1 MMGRC
6 LREELELK
14 KTHVFKKSWIKR
26 FVFAAVLII
35 MLPLKPDDYQ
45 AITEDDVKRAEREL
59 EAAKQQA
66 QQLDNKLN
74 ELNGSI
80 SDTESYINQVDGW
93 ISDVTLQI
101 YNLNQE
107 INAKQAEIDAKQTQ
121 INDTLANIDAVKT
134 SIAQTEI
141 NLSDAQTTEAN
152 QYSSMKLRIQY
163 MYENGDESFLDIL
176 FSSDSMIDFL
186 NNAEYI
192 SEISKYDREKLIEYG
207 ENKDRITNLLA
218 NLETQKSELETQE
231 AKYETELGELEE
243 QKSVLDSKKSE
254 QEVLQASYT
263 DLYNAKNNELSNLE
277 SQQSDTEYKK
287 QLALK
292 EVEEQEQ
299 LVEQARKEYAAWLA
313 ELARLNKDADAAVAA
328 KLAEINVTGFT
339 WPVPGFN
346 RITSQFG
353 MRMHPILG
361 YEKLHDGTDISGAG
375 INGTPILAAYSG
387 TVVLAQSYWGYGNC
401 VKIDHGG
408 GVVTLYA
415 HASAILVSVGQQVNA
430 GDTIALVG
438 STGNSTGPHLHFSL
452 IIKGEFVN
460 PLDYVVVPR

>member
-1 MMGRC
+1 M
-6 LREELELK
+6 K
-14 KTHVFKKSWIKR
+14 KTHVFRKSWIKR

-207 ENKDRITNLLA
+207 ETKDRITNLLA
-218 NLETQKSELETQE
+218 NLETQKSELETRE
-231 AKYETELGELEE
+231 AQYETELVELEE

-254 QEVLQASYT
+254 QEVLQTSYT

-313 ELARLNKDADAAVAA
+313 EQARLNKDADAAVAA

>member
-1 MMGRC
+1 M
-6 LREELELK
+6 K

-35 MLPLKPDDYQ
+35 MLPIKPDDYQ

-66 QQLDNKLN
+66 KQLDNKLN

-218 NLETQKSELETQE
+218 NLETQKSELETRE
-231 AKYETELGELEE
+231 AQYETELGELEE

-254 QEVLQASYT
+254 QEVLQTSYT

-313 ELARLNKDADAAVAA
+313 EQARLNKDADAAVAA

>member
-1 MMGRC
+1 M
-6 LREELELK
+6 K

-35 MLPLKPDDYQ
+35 MLPIKPDDYQ

-107 INAKQAEIDAKQTQ
+107 INAKQAKIDAKQTQ

-299 LVEQARKEYAAWLA
+299 RVEQARKEYAAWLA

-438 STGNSTGPHLHFSL
+438 STGNSTAPHLHFSL

>member
-1 MMGRC
+1 M
-6 LREELELK
+6 K

-438 STGNSTGPHLHFSL
+438 STGNSTAPHLHFSL

>member
-1 MMGRC
+1 M
-6 LREELELK
+6 K

-415 HASAILVSVGQQVNA
+415 HASAILVSW
-430 GDTIALVG
+430 D
-438 STGNSTGPHLHFSL
+438 S
-452 IIKGEFVN
+452 
-460 PLDYVVVPR
+460 R

>member
-1 MMGRC
+1 M
-6 LREELELK
+6 K
-14 KTHVFKKSWIKR
+14 KAHVFKKSWIKR
-26 FVFAAVLII
+26 FVFAALLII

-45 AITEDDVKRAEREL
+45 AITEDDVKQAEREL

-107 INAKQAEIDAKQTQ
+107 INAKQAEIDAKQMQ

-207 ENKDRITNLLA
+207 ETRDRITNLLA
-218 NLETQKSELETQE
+218 NLETQKSELETRE
-231 AKYETELGELEE
+231 AQYETELGELEE

-254 QEVLQASYT
+254 QEVLQTSYT

-313 ELARLNKDADAAVAA
+313 EQARLNKDADAAVAA

-438 STGNSTGPHLHFSL
+438 STGNSKGPHLHFSL

>member
-1 MMGRC
+1 M
-6 LREELELK
+6 K

-35 MLPLKPDDYQ
+35 MLPIKPDDYQ

-66 QQLDNKLN
+66 KQLDNKLN

-107 INAKQAEIDAKQTQ
+107 VNAKQAEIDAKQTQ

-231 AKYETELGELEE
+231 ARYETELGELEE

>member
-1 MMGRC
+1 
-6 LREELELK
+6 
-14 KTHVFKKSWIKR
+14 
-26 FVFAAVLII
+26 

-59 EAAKQQA
+59 EDAKQQA

-299 LVEQARKEYAAWLA
+299 RVEQARKEYAAWLA

-438 STGNSTGPHLHFSL
+438 STGNSTAPHLHFSL

>member
-1 MMGRC
+1 M
-6 LREELELK
+6 K
-14 KTHVFKKSWIKR
+14 KAHVFKKSWIKR

-243 QKSVLDSKKSE
+243 QKSVLNSKKSE

>member
-1 MMGRC
+1 M
-6 LREELELK
+6 K

-26 FVFAAVLII
+26 FVFAALLII

-66 QQLDNKLN
+66 KQLDNKLN

-231 AKYETELGELEE
+231 ARYETELGELEE

>member
-1 MMGRC
+1 M
-6 LREELELK
+6 
-14 KTHVFKKSWIKR
+14 
-26 FVFAAVLII
+26 
-35 MLPLKPDDYQ
+35 
-45 AITEDDVKRAEREL
+45 
-59 EAAKQQA
+59 
-66 QQLDNKLN
+66 
-74 ELNGSI
+74 
-80 SDTESYINQVDGW
+80 
-93 ISDVTLQI
+93 
-101 YNLNQE
+101 
-107 INAKQAEIDAKQTQ
+107 
-121 INDTLANIDAVKT
+121 
-134 SIAQTEI
+134 
-141 NLSDAQTTEAN
+141 
-152 QYSSMKLRIQY
+152 
-163 MYENGDESFLDIL
+163 
-176 FSSDSMIDFL
+176 
-186 NNAEYI
+186 
-192 SEISKYDREKLIEYG
+192 
-207 ENKDRITNLLA
+207 
-218 NLETQKSELETQE
+218 
-231 AKYETELGELEE
+231 
-243 QKSVLDSKKSE
+243 
-254 QEVLQASYT
+254 LQASYT

-353 MRMHPILG
+353 IRMHPILG

>member
-1 MMGRC
+1 M
-6 LREELELK
+6 K

-401 VKIDHGG
+401 VKINHGG

>member
-1 MMGRC
+1 M
-6 LREELELK
+6 K
-14 KTHVFKKSWIKR
+14 KTHIFKKSWIKR

-35 MLPLKPDDYQ
+35 MLPIKPDDYQ

-66 QQLDNKLN
+66 KQLDNKLN

-231 AKYETELGELEE
+231 ARYETELGELEE

>member
-1 MMGRC
+1 M
-6 LREELELK
+6 K
-14 KTHVFKKSWIKR
+14 KAHVFKKSWIKR

-460 PLDYVVVPR
+460 PLDYVVVPRLK

>member
-1 MMGRC
+1 M
-6 LREELELK
+6 K

-207 ENKDRITNLLA
+207 ETKDRITNLLA

>member
-1 MMGRC
+1 M
-6 LREELELK
+6 K

-26 FVFAAVLII
+26 LVFAAVLII

-141 NLSDAQTTEAN
+141 NLSDAQTTEEN

-299 LVEQARKEYAAWLA
+299 RVEQARKEYAAWLA

-438 STGNSTGPHLHFSL
+438 STGNSTAPHLHFSL

>member
-1 MMGRC
+1 M
-6 LREELELK
+6 K

-207 ENKDRITNLLA
+207 ETKDRITNLLA
-218 NLETQKSELETQE
+218 NLETQKSELETRE
-231 AKYETELGELEE
+231 AQYETELVELEE

-254 QEVLQASYT
+254 QEVLQTSYT

-292 EVEEQEQ
+292 EIEEQEQ

-313 ELARLNKDADAAVAA
+313 EQARLNKDADAAVAA

>member
-1 MMGRC
+1 M
-6 LREELELK
+6 K
-14 KTHVFKKSWIKR
+14 KAHVFKKSWIKR

-277 SQQSDTEYKK
+277 
-287 QLALK
+287 LK

-299 LVEQARKEYAAWLA
+299 RVEQARKEYAAWLA

-438 STGNSTGPHLHFSL
+438 STGNSTAPHLHFSL

>member
-1 MMGRC
+1 M
-6 LREELELK
+6 K

-207 ENKDRITNLLA
+207 ETKDRITNLLA

-299 LVEQARKEYAAWLA
+299 RVEQARKEYAAWLA

-438 STGNSTGPHLHFSL
+438 STGNSTAPHLHFSL

>member
-1 MMGRC
+1 M
-6 LREELELK
+6 K
-14 KTHVFKKSWIKR
+14 KAHVFKKSWIKR

-299 LVEQARKEYAAWLA
+299 RVEQARKEYEAWLA

-438 STGNSTGPHLHFSL
+438 STGNSTAPHLHFSL

>member
-1 MMGRC
+1 M
-6 LREELELK
+6 K
-14 KTHVFKKSWIKR
+14 KTHVFKTSWIKR

-121 INDTLANIDAVKT
+121 INDTLANIAAVKT

>member
-1 MMGRC
+1 
-6 LREELELK
+6 LK

-59 EAAKQQA
+59 EDAKQQA

-299 LVEQARKEYAAWLA
+299 RVEQARKEYAAWLA

-438 STGNSTGPHLHFSL
+438 STGNSTAPHLHFSL
-452 IIKGEFVN
+452 IIKGEFAN
-460 PLDYVVVPR
+460 PLDYVEVPR

>member
-1 MMGRC
+1 M
-6 LREELELK
+6 
-14 KTHVFKKSWIKR
+14 
-26 FVFAAVLII
+26 
-35 MLPLKPDDYQ
+35 
-45 AITEDDVKRAEREL
+45 
-59 EAAKQQA
+59 
-66 QQLDNKLN
+66 
-74 ELNGSI
+74 
-80 SDTESYINQVDGW
+80 DGW

>member
-1 MMGRC
+1 
-6 LREELELK
+6 LK

>member
-1 MMGRC
+1 M
-6 LREELELK
+6 
-14 KTHVFKKSWIKR
+14 IKR

-66 QQLDNKLN
+66 KQLDNKLN

>member
-1 MMGRC
+1 M
-6 LREELELK
+6 K

-35 MLPLKPDDYQ
+35 MLPLKPDDYH

-277 SQQSDTEYKK
+277 SQQSDTE
-287 QLALK
+287 
-292 EVEEQEQ
+292 
-299 LVEQARKEYAAWLA
+299 
-313 ELARLNKDADAAVAA
+313 
-328 KLAEINVTGFT
+328 
-339 WPVPGFN
+339 
-346 RITSQFG
+346 
-353 MRMHPILG
+353 
-361 YEKLHDGTDISGAG
+361 
-375 INGTPILAAYSG
+375 
-387 TVVLAQSYWGYGNC
+387 
-401 VKIDHGG
+401 
-408 GVVTLYA
+408 
-415 HASAILVSVGQQVNA
+415 
-430 GDTIALVG
+430 
-438 STGNSTGPHLHFSL
+438 
-452 IIKGEFVN
+452 
-460 PLDYVVVPR
+460 

>member
-1 MMGRC
+1 M
-6 LREELELK
+6 K

-35 MLPLKPDDYQ
+35 MLPIKPDDYQ

-66 QQLDNKLN
+66 KQLDNKLN

-438 STGNSTGPHLHFSL
+438 STGNSTGPHLHLSL

>member
-1 MMGRC
+1 M
-6 LREELELK
+6 K

-35 MLPLKPDDYQ
+35 MLPIKPDDYQ

-66 QQLDNKLN
+66 KQLDNKLN

-231 AKYETELGELEE
+231 ARYETELGELEE

>member
-1 MMGRC
+1 M
-6 LREELELK
+6 K

-299 LVEQARKEYAAWLA
+299 RVEQARKEYAAWLA

>member
-1 MMGRC
+1 M
-6 LREELELK
+6 K

-207 ENKDRITNLLA
+207 ENKDIITNLLA

-299 LVEQARKEYAAWLA
+299 RVEQARKEYAAWLA

-438 STGNSTGPHLHFSL
+438 STGNSTAPHLHFSL

>member
-1 MMGRC
+1 M
-6 LREELELK
+6 K

-59 EAAKQQA
+59 EDAKQQA

>member
-1 MMGRC
+1 MV
-6 LREELELK
+6 LK
-14 KTHVFKKSWIKR
+14 KRRSFKTSWIKR
-26 FVFAAVLII
+26 ILFALLLIVI
-35 MLPLKPDDYQ
+35 LPLRPEDYQ
-45 AITEDDVKRAEREL
+45 AISEDDVRQAEREL

-66 QQLDNKLN
+66 DQLDSKLS
-74 ELNGSI
+74 ELNGNI
-80 SDTESYINQVDGW
+80 SNTETYISQVDGW

-101 YNLNQE
+101 YNLNQD
-107 INAKQAEIDAKQTQ
+107 ITAKQAEIDAKQAQ
-121 INDTLANIDAVKT
+121 INETLQNIDTVSAN
-134 SIAQTEI
+134 IAQTEI
-141 NLSDAQTTEAN
+141 DLADAQETEAN

-192 SEISKYDREKLIEYG
+192 SEISQYDRQKLIEYG
-207 ENKDRITNLLA
+207 ETKEQVSTLLA
-218 NLETQKSELETQE
+218 NLETQKSDLETQE
-231 AKYETELGELEE
+231 ELYESQLSELEQ
-243 QKSVLDSKKSE
+243 QKAVLDSNKAE

-277 SQQSDTEYKK
+277 SEQNDTEYKK

-299 LVEQARKEYAAWLA
+299 RVEEARREYAAWLA
-313 ELARLNKDADAAVAA
+313 EQARLKQDADAAVAA

-339 WPVPGFN
+339 WPAPGFN
-346 RITSQFG
+346 TITSQFG

-375 INGTPILAAYSG
+375 INGTPIVAAYSG
-387 TVVLAQSYWGYGNC
+387 TVILAQSYWGYGNC

-415 HASAILVSVGQQVNA
+415 HASAILVSVGQQVKA

>member
-1 MMGRC
+1 
-6 LREELELK
+6 
-14 KTHVFKKSWIKR
+14 
-26 FVFAAVLII
+26 
-35 MLPLKPDDYQ
+35 MLPIKPDDYQ

-231 AKYETELGELEE
+231 ARYETELGELEE

-299 LVEQARKEYAAWLA
+299 LVERARKEYAAWLA

>member
-1 MMGRC
+1 M
-6 LREELELK
+6 K

-375 INGTPILAAYSG
+375 INGTPIVAAYSG
-387 TVVLAQSYWGYGNC
+387 TVILAQSYWGYGNC

>member
-1 MMGRC
+1 MDR
-6 LREELELK
+6 
-14 KTHVFKKSWIKR
+14 
-26 FVFAAVLII
+26 
-35 MLPLKPDDYQ
+35 
-45 AITEDDVKRAEREL
+45 
-59 EAAKQQA
+59 
-66 QQLDNKLN
+66 
-74 ELNGSI
+74 
-80 SDTESYINQVDGW
+80 W

-299 LVEQARKEYAAWLA
+299 RVEQARKEYAAWLA

-438 STGNSTGPHLHFSL
+438 STGNSTAPHLHFSL

>member
-1 MMGRC
+1 M
-6 LREELELK
+6 K

-59 EAAKQQA
+59 EDAKQQA

-299 LVEQARKEYAAWLA
+299 RVEQARKEYAAWLA

-408 GVVTLYA
+408 GCYIVCA
-415 HASAILVSVGQQVNA
+415 CF
-430 GDTIALVG
+430 
-438 STGNSTGPHLHFSL
+438 GNSRVGGTAG
-452 IIKGEFVN
+452 KC
-460 PLDYVVVPR
+460 R